1 MAFKFGKM
9 FDDFFGEGFKKVSAK
24 IQKGLD
30 ANIDISSIDG
40 ASAAVNEVAKELRI
54 LNKEADDVGK
64 AIKDLEQS
72 MRDGTIPAEKMAEA
86 QLDLNSLYAEANDIE
101 TKHKNLRKK
110 ANDEGKK
117 EFDTKQKQNKS
128 NTSNWNKWAGEFTD
142 SQKAFEAGM
151 DNLFDQLNKGEITS
165 ESLAN
170 EVSKLK
176 FNRLKNEVKGLSN
189 LSNVDFSNKVI
200 QQVGNIAETFLESFG
215 PIGAIIAQGVSAAL
229 GQAMKLNEALIGLER
244 ATGGM
249 ATAARLGFDALGN
262 SKSGMQS
269 LATQAAK
276 ANISVE
282 QFNSSLGDLFSG
294 ALKGGQ
300 IAGLK
305 DDLAKSADGLRNYAI
320 EASRIEK
327 LYGAKIGPAVSNL
340 MSNFGM
346 GIKESTKLV
355 KDGAD
360 TAKQLG
366 LNVQAFTENLTQA
379 TDLAGEFYFKTA
391 DQMQKLAGLATQ
403 LGTSVNA
410 IAGGV
415 VKMNGITDLFNK
427 QQQSAALG
435 LSTFSKNLSKAYAL
449 QAQGKGAD
457 AAKVQLQSLAKDLTQ
472 NGLTDKEGQVTQQGI
487 ATATAAGASQEQ
499 IQALQKMARN
509 ATKAGLALDQAF
521 DPASLTQAQKRR
533 LEAAEM
539 ENQTIAETF
548 GNLWGEIKGAFLDP
562 LAQVLGPV
570 IKNLAAVLQPLVG
583 IFTAFIGIIE
593 DVALVILTPFME
605 IFNQISK
612 TLTDILNPIK
622 GAFDQLR
629 TSLAPAINML
639 KGFGTFIAKFIM
651 TPFRIVGRVVGG
663 IVDVVSRVIKVVGEK
678 LAPIFEWVS
687 ELFSGGGEVLD
698 GFLDTISEV
707 FGWLADLV
715 GGALGTAFDI
725 LGGIIK
731 GVVGVLKWLW
741 DGLVSLW
748 EVIDEYIITPISDM
762 LAPVFESL
770 GEVLDALLEP
780 FEWLW
785 EQLKAFGDWLSKW
798 FGDDEE
804 GGGTSELTP
813 DDWKKVLGT
822 EDAATPQGPDTT
834 APSAQGVADSQQ
846 AVYAKGSEQAAANEA
861 AIGAAFGGGNKSEG
875 NKSTTVINVDPTFGS
890 KQIVKEG

>member
-1 MAFKFGKM
+1 MFKFGKM

-30 ANIDISSIDG
+30 ADIDLTSIEGVTG
-40 ASAAVNEVAKELRI
+40 AINEVAKEMRA
-54 LNKEADDVGK
+54 LNKDADEVGK
-64 AIKDLEQS
+64 AISDLTQA
-72 MRDGTIPAEKMAEA
+72 MADGSIPAEKMAEA
-86 QLDLNSLYAEANDIE
+86 QIDLNNLYDEANVIE
-101 TKHKNLRKK
+101 EKHKALRKK

-117 EFDTKQKQNKS
+117 EFDTKQKQTKS

-142 SQKAFEAGM
+142 SQKQFEAGM
-151 DNLFDQLNKGEITS
+151 NDLFNQFDKGKITG

-176 FNRLKNEVKGLSN
+176 FTRLKNEVKGLSE
-189 LSNVDFSNKVI
+189 LSNVDFAGKVI
-200 QQVGNIAETFLESFG
+200 DGIGKVTTELLESFG
-215 PIGAIIAQGVSAAL
+215 PIGAIIGQGVQAAL
-229 GQAMKLNEALIGLER
+229 QQVVQLNDALINLQR

-249 ATAARLGFDALGN
+249 ATAARLGFDEFGN
-262 SKSGMQS
+262 SKSSMQS
-269 LATQAAK
+269 LATSAAK

-282 QFNSSLGDLFSG
+282 QFNGSLQDLFSG

-305 DDLAKSADGLRNYAI
+305 DDLAKSADGLRTYAI
-320 EASRIEK
+320 EAARIEK

-346 GIKESTKLV
+346 GVKESTKLV

-391 DQMQKLAGLATQ
+391 DQMTKLAGLATQ

-457 AAKVQLQSLAKDLTQ
+457 AAKVQLQSLAKDLTR

-533 LEAAEM
+533 LEATEAE
-539 ENQTIAETF
+539 NATIQEVF
-548 GNLWGEIKGAFLDP
+548 GNMWGELKGAFLDP

-570 IKNLAAVLQPLVG
+570 IKNVAGVLQPLVG
-583 IFTAFIGIIE
+583 IITGVVGIFE
-593 DVALVILTPFME
+593 DLSLVVLAPFME
-605 IFNQISK
+605 ISNQLSK
-612 TLTDILNPIK
+612 TLQDIFKPIK
-622 GAFDQLR
+622 NAVDTLR
-629 TSLAPAINML
+629 TALAPVINAL
-639 KGFGTFIAKFIM
+639 KGFAGFVVKFIM
-651 TPFRIVGRVVGG
+651 MPFRIVGRIIGG
-663 IVDVVSRVIKVVGEK
+663 IIDVIARVIKVIGDK
-678 LAPIFEWVS
+678 LTPIFEWVS
-687 ELFSGGGEVLD
+687 DLFGEGGGALD
-698 GFLDTISEV
+698 SFLDAITDV

-715 GGALGTAFDI
+715 GGALGIAFDI

-731 GVVGVLKWLW
+731 GVVGAFKWLW
-741 DGLVSLW
+741 DGLKMLW
-748 EVIDEYIITPISDM
+748 NVIDEYLITPISDM
-762 LAPVFESL
+762 LAPVFETL
-770 GEVLDALLEP
+770 GEVLDALLAP
-780 FEWLW
+780 FQWLW
-785 EQLKAFGDWLSKW
+785 EQLKAFGDWLAKW
-798 FGDDEE
+798 FGDSED
-804 GGGTSELTP
+804 GGGTSDLTP
-813 DDWKKVLGT
+813 EDWKKVLGT
-822 EDAATPQGPDTT
+822 EDAANPKGPDTT
-834 APSAQGVADSQQ
+834 APSAQGVADAQQ
-846 AVYAKGSEQAAANEA
+846 AVYAKGDELQAKNEA
-861 AIGAAFGGGNKSEG
+861 AINSTFGGGGASG
-875 NKSTTVINVDPTFGS
+875 GGSKSTTVINVDPTFGN
-890 KQIVKEG
+890 KQTIKEG